1 MGIRA
6 KSMSLSAKAAAKV
19 SHKTPV
25 RAAKAPHRQSTD
37 VSNVSRSSPVRHK
50 VEGGPKTAV
59 EAKTMGAPEEG
70 EVHHTSAKHPAA
82 SLDDGRKDPILR
94 SESKDPLTAE
104 LESQAAGAES
114 VTVDRPHEEQEV
126 VRAILNSLTGIKNN
140 LPANGELNR
149 QQIDMLDKALGDL
162 IRNYGAPGAARKITR
177 NA

>member
-1 MGIRA
+1 
-6 KSMSLSAKAAAKV
+6 MSLSAKASVKA
-19 SHKTPV
+19 TPV
-25 RAAKAPHRQSTD
+25 RRAATGTHR
-37 VSNVSRSSPVRHK
+37 
-50 VEGGPKTAV
+50 
-59 EAKTMGAPEEG
+59 
-70 EVHHTSAKHPAA
+70 TSAERPAA
-82 SLDDGRKDPILR
+82 SLQDR
-94 SESKDPLTAE
+94 TAEPPAKSALEKE

-162 IRNYGAPGAARKITR
+162 IRNYGASGAARKITR